1 MSLDAG
7 THINGRY
14 EIQSLLGA
22 GGMGEVY
29 RALDTQLNRP
39 VALKFL
45 HSDVAADQQRMQ
57 RFVQEARA
65 VSALNHPNILTVY
78 DIGQTEDGAR
88 FFATEF
94 VEGVTLRERIERGR
108 LKLGEVLDICIQTAS
123 ALVAAHQAGI
133 VHRDIKPENVMVRA
147 DGYVKVLD
155 FGLAKLT
162 SGRGGAVDTEAQT
175 RALVN
180 TSPGAIMGTVAYMS
194 PEQARGADVDA
205 RTDIWSLG
213 VVLYELLTGR
223 VPFTGKSSSH
233 VIVAILDDEPPPLAQ
248 LLPDAPETLQEVVA
262 DALAKDPEARYQTAK
277 QMLAKLQR
285 LKQRLDAG
293 VHLDHSVTPEWY
305 AGVGATISGQGG
317 ATGLSQGS
325 APVTSAQQ
333 RTTARSGDL
342 TNLPHTTNDLSGA
355 SIAPPRGLSKTVIA
369 FALTLGLLA
378 LGGLGYGLYRLA
390 GQRRAAGGTPFAAL
404 QNMKLTKLPVT
415 GKTVLAALSP
425 DGKYV
430 ARVVYEGDTQSLRL
444 RQLATTAEKEL
455 VPPREDSY
463 LGLTFSR
470 DGDFIYYVSGATGQ
484 LYRNLYR
491 VSLLGGEPVKLIN
504 DVDSPVA
511 LAPDGR
517 RVAFR
522 RHTPKTNE
530 DRLVVADEDG
540 SDERTL
546 VVRPAPTLLLSPAWS
561 PDGQVLA
568 YVVKGTDEQGY
579 YINIEGFRISDGMTE
594 MISAARW
601 RTTGPLAWLADG
613 SGLVLSARD
622 RASLPSTPEQL
633 WFIPYPAGEA
643 QRITNDV
650 NRYVSV
656 SLSADSKMLLALQAS
671 YNVNLWL
678 APGGDAARARTI
690 APNAEVPAWTPDGRI
705 VFMSNASGN
714 GDIWVMNPDG
724 TGARQ
729 LTFDQNNDSLPDV
742 APDGRSIVFITN
754 RSVGWSIWLMNA
766 DGSNQRELVRNVAQY
781 AHPHFV
787 AADPQSVYYTSFD
800 QSGANYIWRVPVAGG
815 QPVRVS
821 DRKVEMARLAP
832 DGRRFLA
839 DYVDT
844 EGDANAIPKLVVH
857 SVEGNDAGRTLNLP
871 PGVTAS
877 RWSPDAQAIDYVLT
891 REGVSNLW
899 RLPLNGGQPRQLTNW
914 PADFINWFAWSPDGK
929 QLAAARGSE
938 ATDLV
943 LIRDFR

>member
-29 RALDTQLNRP
+29 RARDTELNRP

-45 HSDVAADQQRMQ
+45 HTDVAADQQRMQ

-65 VSALNHPNILTVY
+65 ASALNHPNILTVF
-78 DIGQTEDGAR
+78 DIGQTAEGAR

-94 VEGVTLRERIERGR
+94 VEGVTLRERMQRGR
-108 LKLGEVLDICIQTAS
+108 LKLGEVLDITIQIAS

-133 VHRDIKPENVMVRA
+133 VHRDIKPENIMVRA

-162 SGRGGAVDTEAQT
+162 GARGGAVDMEAQT
-175 RALVN
+175 QALVN
-180 TSPGAIMGTVAYMS
+180 TNPGAIMGTVAYMS
-194 PEQARGADVDA
+194 PEQARGAAVDA

-223 VPFTGKSSSH
+223 VPFAGKSSSH
-233 VIVAILDDEPPPLAQ
+233 VIVAILDDDPPPLTQ
-248 LLPDAPETLQEVVA
+248 FMPDAPEALQEVLA

-305 AGVGATISGQGG
+305 AANAASQGG
-317 ATGLSQGS
+317 AATLS
-325 APVTSAQQ
+325 AAQ
-333 RTTARSGDL
+333 RTTARSGE
-342 TNLPHTTNDLSGA
+342 LSDAPTHA
-355 SIAPPRGLSKTVIA
+355 SAAGLAPARRVSKTTVVVA
-369 FALTLGLLA
+369 LA
-378 LGGLGYGLYRLA
+378 LGLVALCGLGYGLYRYA
-390 GQRRAAGGTPFAAL
+390 EQRRGAGGAPFAAL
-404 QNMKLTKLPVT
+404 QNMKVAKLPVT
-415 GKTVLAALSP
+415 GQTVAAALSP

-430 ARVVYEGDTQSLRL
+430 ARVVYERDTQSLRL
-444 RQLATTAEKEL
+444 RQVSTAAEKEL
-455 VPPREDSY
+455 IPPREDAY

-470 DGDFIYYVSGATGQ
+470 DGDFIYYVSSERGQ

-491 VSLLGGEPVKLIN
+491 ISPVGGEPVKLAA
-504 DVDSPVA
+504 DVDSTVA

-517 RVAFR
+517 RIVFR
-522 RHTPKTNE
+522 RHVPKASA
-530 DRLVVADEDG
+530 DVLVVANEDG
-540 SDERTL
+540 SEERTL
-546 VVRPAPTLLLSPAWS
+546 LARPAPTLLLAPAWS
-561 PDGQVLA
+561 PDGQTIA

-579 YINIEGFRISDGMTE
+579 YSNIEGYKLATGQTEVIS
-594 MISAARW
+594 SARW
-601 RTTGPLAWLADG
+601 RVTSSLVWLADG
-613 SGLVLSARD
+613 SGLVMSGRD
-622 RASLPSTPEQL
+622 RASLPSMPEQV
-633 WFIPYPAGEA
+633 WFVPYPAGA
-643 QRITNDV
+643 PRRITNDV

-678 APGGDAARARTI
+678 APGGDAARARTL
-690 APNAEVPAWTPDGRI
+690 AANAEVPAWTPDGRI
-705 VFMSNASGN
+705 VYMSNASGN
-714 GDIWVMNPDG
+714 GDIWVMNADG

-729 LTFDQNNDSLPDV
+729 LTFDPNNDSLPDV

-766 DGSNQRELVRNVAQY
+766 DGSNQRELVRNVSQD
-781 AHPHFV
+781 AHPHF
-787 AADPQSVYYTSFD
+787 APDSQSVYYSSF
-800 QSGANYIWRVPVAGG
+800 SAGGANFFWRVPAAGG
-815 QPVRVS
+815 QPVLVN
-821 DRKVEMARLAP
+821 DRKLNVARLAP

-839 DYVDT
+839 EYVDT
-844 EGDANAIPKLVVH
+844 AGDASATPKLFVRAVA
-857 SVEGNDAGRTLNLP
+857 GDDAGRTFDVP
-871 PGVTAS
+871 PGAGAA
-877 RWSPDAQAIDYVLT
+877 RWSPDGQAIDYLLT
-891 REGVSNLW
+891 RAGVSNLW
-899 RLPLNGGQPRQLTNW
+899 RLPLNGGPPRQLTNW
-914 PADFINWFAWSPDGK
+914 PADFITWFAWSPDGK

-938 ATDLV
+938 ATDLI